1 MFCRARRKA
10 VDGQPPASPAPLVAV
25 PVLGCPPL
33 RVLPVIG
40 YPATSQ
46 GLGGISLDDGH
57 PKKELTQST
66 SRGLNAYGVEK
77 SFDQLTVYLYTS
89 PLGRIPDCMTKL
101 VQYSARAQIL
111 SYSKRE

>member
-1 MFCRARRKA
+1 MFFRARHKA
-10 VDGQPPASPAPLVAV
+10 VGGQPPASPAPLAAV

-77 SFDQLTVYLYTS
+77 SFDQLAVYLYTS

-101 VQYSARAQIL
+101 VQYSTCA
-111 SYSKRE
+111 